1 MTIILLLITCIS
13 RIGGPGCP
21 LTSSRVV
28 QAPIIVFTFT
38 FIFTLTF
45 TFYQWSMISRIG
57 GLMTS
62 SRVVQAPII
71 VFTFTFY
78 QWSMISRIVG
88 PMTSSRDAQMCKR
101 QSSGSTLLQNA
112 IALCVHLHF
121 CFCFYFY
128 LSLNL
133 DFSNWIPLLCTLPD
147 VREPDEG
154 LDLDLQWKTCFGRY
168 TFTFQTIR
176 SVALVS
182 ITQGRFWY

>member
-38 FIFTLTF
+38 FIFTF

-57 GLMTS
+57 
-62 SRVVQAPII
+62 
-71 VFTFTFY
+71 
-78 QWSMISRIVG
+78 G

-128 LSLNL
+128 FSLNL
-133 DFSNWIPLLCTLPD
+133 DFSNWIHMLCTPHD

-154 LDLDLQWKTCFGRY
+154 LDLDLQWRTCFGRY
-168 TFTFQTIR
+168 SFTFQTIR
-176 SVALVS
+176 SVAFFS
-182 ITQGRFWY
+182 ITQGRF